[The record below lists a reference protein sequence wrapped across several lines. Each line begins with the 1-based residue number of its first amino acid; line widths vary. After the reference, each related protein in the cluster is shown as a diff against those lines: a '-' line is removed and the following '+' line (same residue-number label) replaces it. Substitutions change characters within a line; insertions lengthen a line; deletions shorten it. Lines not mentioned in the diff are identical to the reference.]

1 MVEGQVWDVIR
12 TNAEDKIDALDFS
25 INTEMS
31 ADLNNFNP
39 EKILEQILSYLREN
53 LSVITLAAC
62 VIGEKTLNVLNTEK
76 HITRIFI
83 MK

>member
-1 MVEGQVWDVIR
+1 
-12 TNAEDKIDALDFS
+12 
-25 INTEMS
+25 MS

-39 EKILEQILSYLREN
+39 EKILEQILSHLQEN

-62 VIGEKTLNVLNTEK
+62 VIGEKTLNVLNNEK